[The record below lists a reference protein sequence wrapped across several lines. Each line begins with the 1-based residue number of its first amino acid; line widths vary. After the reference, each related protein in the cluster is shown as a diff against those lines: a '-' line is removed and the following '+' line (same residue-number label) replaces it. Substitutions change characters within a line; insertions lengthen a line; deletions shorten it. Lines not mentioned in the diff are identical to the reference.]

1 MFKGYKEVVFNDD
14 KMAQFYQGELTEDLG
29 LVENEYL
36 VIYDS
41 NNEIKDVR
49 KFKGKKYIGLKKSN
63 MKSLVFGD
71 KFKPKDIYQ
80 QMAFDSLL
88 SDKFTALIGKAGSGK
103 SLLSLVYAIHAI
115 EKGDYDKIIVMFNPI
130 KLRGAADLGFYA
142 GSFSDKAM
150 LQSIGN
156 ILITKLG
163 RRDYVETLIS
173 QEKLQLVSMADCR
186 GMEIKSNEILF
197 ISEAQNSTPTLIGT
211 SLSRV
216 EEGAKVIIE
225 GDYKVQVD
233 SRAYEKRNGLYEAIE
248 LFKGHDVFSC
258 VELQATYRSK
268 IAELAYNLM
277 YQGSEYNNQ

>member
-49 KFKGKKYIGLKKSN
+49 KFKGGKYIGLKKSN
-63 MKSLVFGD
+63 MRSLVFGD

-88 SDKFTALIGKAGSGK
+88 SDKFTAITGGAGSGK
-103 SLLSLVYAIHAI
+103 SLLSLIYAMHAI
-115 EKGDYDKIIVMFNPI
+115 EKGDYDKLIVMFNPV
-130 KLRGAADLGFYA
+130 KLKNAADMGYYA
-142 GSFSDKAM
+142 GDINSKSM
-150 LQSIGN
+150 SQSIGN
-156 ILITKLG
+156 ILITKFG

-173 QEKLQLVSMADCR
+173 QEKIQLVSMADCR

-197 ISEAQNSTPTLIGT
+197 LTEAQNCDVSLIGT
-211 SLSRV
+211 ALSRI

-225 GDYKVQVD
+225 GDFKVQVD
-233 SRAYEKRNGLYEAIE
+233 NRAYEKNNGLYSAIE
-248 LFKGHDVFSC
+248 LFHGEEMFSH
-258 VELQATYRSK
+258 VELKSIYRSK
-268 IAELAYNLM
+268 IAEIAYKLM
-277 YQGSEYNNQ
+277 TREV

>member
-1 MFKGYKEVVFNDD
+1 MHTGYKEIVFSDEQ
-14 KMAQFYQGELTEDLG
+14 MAKFYQGELDEDLG
-29 LVENEYL
+29 LIENEYL
-36 VIYDS
+36 VILDT
-41 NNEIKDVR
+41 NKEIKDVR
-49 KFKGKKYIGLKKSN
+49 KYKSKKYIGLKKSN

-115 EKGDYDKIIVMFNPI
+115 EKGDYDKIIVMFNPV

-197 ISEAQNSTPTLIGT
+197 ISEAQNSDRSLIG
-211 SLSRV
+211 SCLSRV
-216 EEGAKVIIE
+216 EDGAKVIIE
-225 GDYKVQVD
+225 GDYKVQTD
-233 SRAYEKRNGLYEAIE
+233 SKHYEHNNGLLSAIE
-248 LFKGHDVFSC
+248 IFKGEEMFSC
-258 VELQATYRSK
+258 VELQSTYRSK
-268 IAELAYNLM
+268 IAEIAYKLM
-277 YQGSEYNNQ
+277 YQEGIG